1 MNWKVL
7 AVGAAL
13 VIPLIWI
20 LASGFGHDPRAI
32 PTTTIGSPAA
42 DFALVSL
49 EGDKVR
55 LSELRGRPVVLN
67 FWSTWCGPCVHEHP
81 LLQAA
86 AQQRTDIA
94 FLGVLYGDDADKA
107 RAYLARAGSAY
118 PTLVDDSQRVVVDY
132 GVAGV
137 PETFFIDSNGV
148 IVHKV
153 SGGISGGQLAAALEN
168 LK

>member
-7 AVGAAL
+7 AVGAVL
-13 VIPLIWI
+13 VVPLVWI
-20 LASGFGHDPRAI
+20 LAKGFGHNPRAI
-32 PTTTIGSPAA
+32 PTTTIGAPAA
-42 DFALVSL
+42 DFALTSL
-49 EGDKVR
+49 DGERVQ
-55 LSELRGRPVVLN
+55 LSKLKGKPVVLN

-86 AQQRTDIA
+86 AQQNPDIV
-94 FLGVLYGDDADKA
+94 FLGVLYGDEPA
-107 RAYLARAGSAY
+107 RAKDYLKRAGSAY
-118 PTLVDDSQRVVVDY
+118 PTLVDDSQRIVVDY

-137 PETFFIDSNGV
+137 PETFFIDADGT

-153 SGGISGGQLAAALEN
+153 SGAVSQGQLLAALEA

>member
-7 AVGAAL
+7 AAGAVMVVPL
-13 VIPLIWI
+13 VWI
-20 LASGFGHDPRAI
+20 LASGFGHDPHAI
-32 PTTTIGSPAA
+32 PTTTIGSTAA
-42 DFALVSL
+42 DFSL
-49 EGDKVR
+49 ESLDGDRVR

-86 AQQRTDIA
+86 AKRHPEIT
-94 FLGVLYGDDADKA
+94 FLGLLYGDEPDRA
-107 RAYLARAGSAY
+107 RDYLKRAGSVY
-118 PTLVDDSQRVVVDY
+118 PILIDDSQRIVVDY

-137 PETFFIDSNGV
+137 PETFFIAADGT
-148 IVHKV
+148 IVEKV
-153 SGGISGGQLAAALEN
+153 SGAVSQAQLLSALEK

>member
-7 AVGAAL
+7 LVGCI
-13 VIPLIWI
+13 VVTPLIWI

-42 DFALVSL
+42 DFNLVSL
-49 EGDKVR
+49 DGDEVR
-55 LSELRGRPVVLN
+55 LSSLKGRPVVIN

-86 AQQRTDIA
+86 ARQRTDVT
-94 FLGVLYGDDADKA
+94 FLGILYGDDADKA
-107 RAYLARAGSAY
+107 RAYLERAGAAY
-118 PTLVDDSQRVVVDY
+118 PTLMDESQRVVVDY

-137 PETFFIDSNGV
+137 PETFFIDSNGT

-153 SGGISGGQLAAALEN
+153 SGGISQGALMAALEK

>member
-7 AVGAAL
+7 AVGAVVVA
-13 VIPLIWI
+13 PLIWI

-32 PTTTIGSPAA
+32 PTTTIGSAAA
-42 DFALVSL
+42 DFSLVSL
-49 EGDKVR
+49 DGERVK
-55 LSELRGRPVVLN
+55 LSALRGQPVVLN

-86 AQQRTDIA
+86 AEQREDIA

-107 RAYLARAGSAY
+107 RAYLQRAGSAY

-137 PETFFIDSNGV
+137 PETFFIDSQGT

-153 SGGISGGQLAAALEN
+153 SGGISQGALMAALEN
-168 LK
+168 LE

>member
-7 AVGAAL
+7 AVGALIVA
-13 VIPLIWI
+13 PLIWI

-32 PTTTIGSPAA
+32 PTTTIDTPAA
-42 DFALVSL
+42 DFSLVSL
-49 EGDKVR
+49 DGEPVQ
-55 LSELRGRPVVLN
+55 LSKLRGKPVVLN

-86 AQQRTDIA
+86 ARANPDVV
-94 FLGVLYGDDADKA
+94 FLGVLYGDEPA
-107 RAYLARAGSAY
+107 RARDYLKRAGSAY
-118 PTLVDDSQRVVVDY
+118 PTLVDESQRVVVDY

-137 PETFFIDSNGV
+137 PETFFISAGGT

-153 SGGISGGQLAAALEN
+153 SGAVSQAQLLSALEAIQ
-168 LK
+168 